1 MLYVGEGVGRW
12 DPNGKCYPCVMGWD
26 LAGMGNYSAAVAVA
40 TVTIKCEVSVFE
52 EKNPAGVL
60 QKITF

>member
-1 MLYVGEGVGRW
+1 
-12 DPNGKCYPCVMGWD
+12 MGWD

-40 TVTIKCEVSVFE
+40 AVTIKCEGSSFE

-60 QKITF
+60 QKITFEGVVRRSMLLRAC